1 MFPSDEDQHPAAV
14 LFRKLRKMEK
24 DANLTEDQREIINDA
39 AHMVN
44 ALDVLNYSCL
54 KACKNI
60 GFVYDPTLRDGEFA
74 QAFYWL
80 QEKGAEVH
88 KAATADSKYELLV
101 GVEKRIEDLFKFY
114 QENKNAS

>member
-14 LFRKLRKMEK
+14 LFRQLREIEK
-24 DANLTEDQREIINDA
+24 DDNLTEEQKKIIGEA

-44 ALDVLNYSCL
+44 ALDVLNFCCL

-80 QEKGAEVH
+80 QEKGAEAH
-88 KAATADSKYELLV
+88 KAATADSKYNLLV
-101 GVEKRIEDLFKFY
+101 GVEKRIEDLFRFY
-114 QENKNAS
+114 QENKNAG

>member
-14 LFRKLRKMEK
+14 LFRQLRAIEN
-24 DANLTEDQREIINDA
+24 DENLTDEQKKIIGEA

-44 ALDVLNYSCL
+44 ALDVLNFLCL

-80 QEKGAEVH
+80 QEKGAEAH
-88 KAATADSKYELLV
+88 KSATADSKYNLLI
-101 GVEKRIEDLFKFY
+101 GVEKRIEDLFRFY
-114 QENKNAS
+114 QENKNAG